1 MSIVHIHNLLHHQLS
16 SVFST
21 NVTISLCAD
30 LPTISP
36 SVLGVLLM
44 LWLVASVVTFNR
56 ATASAQIH
64 FLNNPLLY

>member
-21 NVTISLCAD
+21 NVTISLCAA
-30 LPTISP
+30 LPKISP

-44 LWLVASVVTFNR
+44 LRLVASVVTFN
-56 ATASAQIH
+56 
-64 FLNNPLLY
+64 

>member
-44 LWLVASVVTFNR
+44 LWLVASVVTFN
-56 ATASAQIH
+56 
-64 FLNNPLLY
+64 